1 MGFFSDAKWFFRK
14 IFLNKNANYVV
25 IVILHFDLVTRP
37 SDCSELDKSTCKSG
51 AYKIFPDNTSGF
63 EVYCEME
70 KYGGGWTVS
79 DIIGLGGR

>member
-1 MGFFSDAKWFFRK
+1 MVVQNFFK
-14 IFLNKNANYVV
+14 NKNANYVV
-25 IVILHFDLVTRP
+25 IVILHFDLVTLP

-51 AYKIFPDNTSGF
+51 VYKIFPDDISGF

-79 DIIGLGGR
+79 GIIGVGGR

>member
-1 MGFFSDAKWFFRK
+1 MVFQNFCW
-14 IFLNKNANYVV
+14 NKNANYVV

-51 AYKIFPDNTSGF
+51 VYKIFPDNTSGF

-79 DIIGLGGR
+79 AIIGVGGR

>member
-1 MGFFSDAKWFFRK
+1 MGFFLMLNGFFRNC
-14 IFLNKNANYVV
+14 FLNKNANYVV

-51 AYKIFPDNTSGF
+51 IYKIFPDNTSF

>member
-1 MGFFSDAKWFFRK
+1 MFSQCK
-14 IFLNKNANYVV
+14 YV
-25 IVILHFDLVTRP
+25 IIN
-37 SDCSELDKSTCKSG
+37 DKSTCKSG

-79 DIIGLGGR
+79 DSIGLGGR

>member
-1 MGFFSDAKWFFRK
+1 M
-14 IFLNKNANYVV
+14 FLNKNANYVV

-51 AYKIFPDNTSGF
+51 VYKIFPDNTGF

>member
-1 MGFFSDAKWFFRK
+1 MGFFLMLDGFFRNC
-14 IFLNKNANYVV
+14 FLNKNANYVV

-79 DIIGLGGR
+79 GVIDMG